1 VKVATSKAK
10 TAIEPIAMPAIAPLL
25 GLWDFVEEM
34 VWVGVVVVLA
44 EAVELVEPEEEM
56 LLLLLLLLVEAMLLV
71 VVVVAS
77 VMLM

>member
-1 VKVATSKAK
+1 
-10 TAIEPIAMPAIAPLL
+10 MPAIAPLL

-44 EAVELVEPEEEM
+44 EAVELVETEEGMM
-56 LLLLLLLLVEAMLLV
+56 LLLLLLEAMLLV
-71 VVVVAS
+71 VVVEAS